1 MSDYTSTARVS
12 GLRRTIAATSLTVIA
27 LLAAG
32 PVSAIQVNATKAASP
47 QVSATESTVRT
58 AAAGAARV
66 PTDRH
71 NPSSRGLPKA
81 GGPAASQRYARAYI
95 AQRYGWGAGQY
106 SCLKVMW
113 MKESAWKYWG
123 SNPNGKYHGIP
134 QTSVHEWSKDGYSTS
149 QYMHDPAVQIRVG
162 ARYIKSR
169 YGSPCAAWS
178 FWRNHHWY

>member
-1 MSDYTSTARVS
+1 M
-12 GLRRTIAATSLTVIA
+12 
-27 LLAAG
+27 
-32 PVSAIQVNATKAASP
+32 
-47 QVSATESTVRT
+47 
-58 AAAGAARV
+58 
-66 PTDRH
+66 
-71 NPSSRGLPKA
+71 PKA

-95 AQRYGWGAGQY
+95 AQRYGWGAAQY

-113 MKESAWKYWG
+113 MKESAWKYWV

-169 YGSPCAAWS
+169 YGSPCAAWG